1 MANTV
6 FISYSH
12 KDKKRKE
19 EIQTFLE
26 GFGESLKLDVWQ
38 DDRIPVGK
46 KWRDEIRRA
55 IQQTRVA
62 VLLLTPNFL
71 NSSFIRTEELYKFLQ
86 DEGVQVIP
94 VLAEHCNWKS
104 WESLK
109 DKQVFPDADRALWG
123 LKRAQ
128 RQAELKELV
137 DQIGQLIQGEA
148 AAGQSPRPVVQG
160 QTPAADLEDLF
171 KHTLCAGA
179 DEEYSPRMALAL
191 VDFLRD
197 QAALPERDLL
207 SASRYIIE
215 LVLLTAAEPYC
226 QLAPSGKILF
236 PRGDCDIQ
244 TALQE
249 QKNRE
254 KDKRFASPVVGLSPG
269 DFLERTLERAKL
281 WQAYFN
287 RLKLLENPQLQPNEL
302 QTLTQ
307 IEITGTGGAL
317 APQYLLAGLM
327 SQFQDNWT
335 DVIDSY
341 VMVGSQATNLD
352 RVKASQWICW
362 LVWGPSIPLCTC
374 EHWKPSSALQ
384 FGYGDE
390 NNSLP
395 AYLPTPP
402 EAMRTLM
409 RDAAYGE
416 RRAIEVEKVK
426 GRLTWGPFR
435 FDSAGTFAQAQA
447 RLTRHHDG
455 RANVIHTDGLLLNV
469 ETFKA
474 RPLRRDEPL
483 YFTSYIWLMFW
494 VAGRRNGQDDLP
506 LRVND
511 DPLPK
516 PTADVLANSDIVSDQ
531 LLWKDLM
538 PVFVHANI
546 FDPVVLK
553 FQKGMLIENALHLLR
568 QVFAARTAPLE
579 FHLVCASDYSGCG
592 CDIDYP
598 PPAGES
604 LTGLLQRRLEE
615 IKDSEPELY
624 KATSVPVP
632 GKPIPPAFRAFLSA
646 CHLPEMMERYYEFLL
661 KRRGK

>member
-1 MANTV
+1 
-6 FISYSH
+6 
-12 KDKKRKE
+12 
-19 EIQTFLE
+19 
-26 GFGESLKLDVWQ
+26 
-38 DDRIPVGK
+38 
-46 KWRDEIRRA
+46 
-55 IQQTRVA
+55 
-62 VLLLTPNFL
+62 
-71 NSSFIRTEELYKFLQ
+71 
-86 DEGVQVIP
+86 
-94 VLAEHCNWKS
+94 
-104 WESLK
+104 
-109 DKQVFPDADRALWG
+109 
-123 LKRAQ
+123 
-128 RQAELKELV
+128 
-137 DQIGQLIQGEA
+137 
-148 AAGQSPRPVVQG
+148 
-160 QTPAADLEDLF
+160 
-171 KHTLCAGA
+171 
-179 DEEYSPRMALAL
+179 
-191 VDFLRD
+191 
-197 QAALPERDLL
+197 
-207 SASRYIIE
+207 
-215 LVLLTAAEPYC
+215 
-226 QLAPSGKILF
+226 
-236 PRGDCDIQ
+236 
-244 TALQE
+244 
-249 QKNRE
+249 
-254 KDKRFASPVVGLSPG
+254 
-269 DFLERTLERAKL
+269 
-281 WQAYFN
+281 
-287 RLKLLENPQLQPNEL
+287 
-302 QTLTQ
+302 
-307 IEITGTGGAL
+307 
-317 APQYLLAGLM
+317 
-327 SQFQDNWT
+327 
-335 DVIDSY
+335 
-341 VMVGSQATNLD
+341 
-352 RVKASQWICW
+352 
-362 LVWGPSIPLCTC
+362 LCTC

-615 IKDSEPELY
+615 IKDPEPELY

-632 GKPIPPAFRAFLSA
+632 GKPIPPALRAFLSA